1 MQKSIRIMALCLAA
15 VMGMGLG
22 ILGQS
27 RAEAAEPVY
36 AGIDIS
42 RYQGTVDF
50 DRVAADGIDIVYMR
64 AGEGNDYIDPEY
76 ERNYQQAREAGLKSG
91 AYLYVTAT
99 TVDEGREQAKFFASL
114 LQGKEFACRPVMDF
128 ENLRGLN
135 RQTANDIALA
145 FLQTLEEETGVTPA
159 IYTGAY
165 KVEAVW
171 DADLAAYPLWIAE
184 YGAEEPKTTGAWKEW
199 SGFQYTDKGQVDG
212 IDGDVDLDRF
222 RPGILLNGGEPT
234 PEPTVSPKP
243 SITPKP
249 TTTPKPTATPGQCP
263 TTIPYIVQ
271 RGDTLSRIADS
282 LETTVA
288 ELAALNH
295 LKNPDRIYVGQRLLI
310 PIG

>member
-234 PEPTVSPKP
+234 PEPTASPKP

-249 TTTPKPTATPGQCP
+249 TSTPKPTATPGQCP

>member
-234 PEPTVSPKP
+234 PEPTASPKP
-243 SITPKP
+243 SV
-249 TTTPKPTATPGQCP
+249 TPKPTATPGQCP

>member
-234 PEPTVSPKP
+234 PEPTASPKP

-249 TTTPKPTATPGQCP
+249 TVTPKPTATPGQCS

>member
-114 LQGKEFACRPVMDF
+114 LQGKEFVCRPVMDF

-234 PEPTVSPKP
+234 LEPTASPKP

>member
-222 RPGILLNGGEPT
+222 RPGILLGGGEPT
-234 PEPTVSPKP
+234 PEPTASPKP

-249 TTTPKPTATPGQCP
+249 TVTPKPTATPGQCP

-282 LETTVA
+282 LETAVA

>member
-234 PEPTVSPKP
+234 PEPTASPKP

-249 TTTPKPTATPGQCP
+249 TVTPKPTTTPVQCP

>member
-184 YGAEEPKTTGAWKEW
+184 YGAEEPKTTGAWMEW

-222 RPGILLNGGEPT
+222 RPGILLGGGEPT
-234 PEPTVSPKP
+234 PEPTASPKP

-249 TTTPKPTATPGQCP
+249 TVTPKPTATPGQCP

>member
-288 ELAALNH
+288 EPAALNH

>member
-199 SGFQYTDKGQVDG
+199 SGFQYTDKGQADG

-222 RPGILLNGGEPT
+222 RPGILLGGGEPT
-234 PEPTVSPKP
+234 PEPTASPKP

-249 TTTPKPTATPGQCP
+249 TVTPKPTATPGQCP

>member
-234 PEPTVSPKP
+234 PEPTASPKP

-249 TTTPKPTATPGQCP
+249 TVTPKPTAMPGQCP

>member
-50 DRVAADGIDIVYMR
+50 DRVAADRIDIVYMR

-234 PEPTVSPKP
+234 PEPTASPKP

-249 TTTPKPTATPGQCP
+249 TVTPKPTTTPGQCP

>member
-15 VMGMGLG
+15 VLGMGLG

-171 DADLAAYPLWIAE
+171 DPALAAYPLWIAE
-184 YGAEEPKTTGAWKEW
+184 YGVEEPKTTGAWKEW

-222 RPGILLNGGEPT
+222 RPGILLGGGEPT
-234 PEPTVSPKP
+234 PEPTASPKP

-249 TTTPKPTATPGQCP
+249 TVTPKPTATPGQCP

>member
-222 RPGILLNGGEPT
+222 RPGILLGGGEPT
-234 PEPTVSPKP
+234 PEPTASPKP

-249 TTTPKPTATPGQCP
+249 TVTPKPTATPGQCP

>member
-234 PEPTVSPKP
+234 PEPTASPKP

-249 TTTPKPTATPGQCP
+249 TVTPKPTATPGQCP

>member
-234 PEPTVSPKP
+234 PEPTASPKP

-249 TTTPKPTATPGQCP
+249 TATPEPTATPGQCP

>member
-171 DADLAAYPLWIAE
+171 DPALAAYPLWIAE
-184 YGAEEPKTTGAWKEW
+184 YGVEEPKTTGAWKEW

-222 RPGILLNGGEPT
+222 RPGILLGGGEPT
-234 PEPTVSPKP
+234 PEPTASPKP

-249 TTTPKPTATPGQCP
+249 TVTPKPTATPGQCP

>member
-222 RPGILLNGGEPT
+222 RPGILLGGGEPT
-234 PEPTVSPKP
+234 PEPTASPKP

>member
-171 DADLAAYPLWIAE
+171 DPDLAAYPLWIAE

-234 PEPTVSPKP
+234 PEPTASPKP
-243 SITPKP
+243 S
-249 TTTPKPTATPGQCP
+249 
-263 TTIPYIVQ
+263 
-271 RGDTLSRIADS
+271 LS
-282 LETTVA
+282 
-288 ELAALNH
+288 
-295 LKNPDRIYVGQRLLI
+295 LI
-310 PIG
+310 HI

>member
-171 DADLAAYPLWIAE
+171 DADLAVYPLWIAE

-234 PEPTVSPKP
+234 PEPTASPKP

>member
-234 PEPTVSPKP
+234 LEPTASPKP

-249 TTTPKPTATPGQCP
+249 TTTPKPTATPGQFP

>member
-234 PEPTVSPKP
+234 PEPTASPKP

-249 TTTPKPTATPGQCP
+249 TVTPKPTATPGECP

>member
-234 PEPTVSPKP
+234 LEPTASPKP

>member
-234 PEPTVSPKP
+234 PEPTASPKP

-249 TTTPKPTATPGQCP
+249 TVTPKPTTTPGQCP

>member
-234 PEPTVSPKP
+234 PEPTASPKP

>member
-234 PEPTVSPKP
+234 PEPTASPKP

-249 TTTPKPTATPGQCP
+249 TATPKPTVTPGQCP

>member
-1 MQKSIRIMALCLAA
+1 
-15 VMGMGLG
+15 MGMGLG

-159 IYTGAY
+159 IYT
-165 KVEAVW
+165 
-171 DADLAAYPLWIAE
+171 LAPIRWKR
-184 YGAEEPKTTGAWKEW
+184 YGMRTWQPIPFGSRSMGRRSLRPPARGRNGRAFNTPI
-199 SGFQYTDKGQVDG
+199 KG
-212 IDGDVDLDRF
+212 RWM
-222 RPGILLNGGEPT
+222 E
-234 PEPTVSPKP
+234 
-243 SITPKP
+243 
-249 TTTPKPTATPGQCP
+249 
-263 TTIPYIVQ
+263 
-271 RGDTLSRIADS
+271 
-282 LETTVA
+282 
-288 ELAALNH
+288 
-295 LKNPDRIYVGQRLLI
+295 
-310 PIG
+310 

>member
-295 LKNPDRIYVGQRLLI
+295 LKNPDRIYVGQRLRI

>member
-99 TVDEGREQAKFFASL
+99 TVDKGREQAKFFASL

-234 PEPTVSPKP
+234 PEPTASPKP

-249 TTTPKPTATPGQCP
+249 TVTPKPTTTPGQCP